1 MDVSTLGVKIGYAVE
16 ATAGT
21 RPTASYAQIPRCKS
35 IGGITLT
42 PEQIDVSTLEDLIS
56 KYVDGRQDTGG
67 SWELVFHS
75 DAIAALKT
83 LLTEAATAKAANKG
97 VWFVVWIP
105 GLADSF
111 FVKAQ
116 PGAKLP
122 MGDISD
128 NSPFELPVTLTIGE
142 YEGLATAVEP
152 AAGSGD

>member
-1 MDVSTLGVKIGYAVE
+1 MDVSTLGVKFGYAVE

-21 RPTASYAQIPRCKS
+21 RPTANYIQIPRCKS
-35 IGGITLT
+35 IGGISLT
-42 PEQIDVSTLEDLIS
+42 PEQIDVSTLEDLVS
-56 KYVDGRQDTGG
+56 QYVDGRQDTGG
-67 SWELVFHS
+67 SWETTFHS
-75 DAIAALKT
+75 DAITALKT
-83 LLTEAATAKAANKG
+83 LLTAAATAKAAGKG

-128 NSPFELPVTLTIGE
+128 NTALEIPLTLTIGE

-152 AAGSGD
+152 GDGE

>member
-1 MDVSTLGVKIGYAVE
+1 MDVSTLGVKFGYAVE

-21 RPTASYAQIPRCKS
+21 RPTASYIEIPRCKS
-35 IGGITLT
+35 IGGISLT
-42 PEQIDVSTLEDLIS
+42 PEQIDVSTLEDLVS
-56 KYVDGRQDTGG
+56 QYVDGRQDTGG
-67 SWELVFHS
+67 SWETTFHS
-75 DAIAALKT
+75 GAITALKT
-83 LLTEAATAKAANKG
+83 LLTAAATAKAEGKG

-128 NSPFELPVTLTIGE
+128 NTALEIPLTLTIGE

-152 AAGSGD
+152 GDGE